1 MHCPAA
7 ELNLIQRD
15 GGGTTA
21 QLSVSEQDASSSQI
35 LQRAGSK
42 DVILHPN
49 LPPQCIGQWWL
60 LVSVP
65 PWPLLTISEE
75 SSEGRKAVR
84 GTA

>member
-7 ELNLIQRD
+7 ELNLIQPD

-21 QLSVSEQDASSSQI
+21 QLSVSEQGASSSQI

-49 LPPQCIGQWWL
+49 LPPQCIGQW
-60 LVSVP
+60 
-65 PWPLLTISEE
+65 
-75 SSEGRKAVR
+75 
-84 GTA
+84 